1 MSILSVELTEENKR
15 EVRVVSFDEKGKI
28 DSISSKVPE
37 QENLLYAYFTM
48 DDMIPFMQGTNKM

>member
-28 DSISSKVPE
+28 ESISSKVPE
-37 QENLLYAYFTM
+37 QENPL
-48 DDMIPFMQGTNKM
+48 